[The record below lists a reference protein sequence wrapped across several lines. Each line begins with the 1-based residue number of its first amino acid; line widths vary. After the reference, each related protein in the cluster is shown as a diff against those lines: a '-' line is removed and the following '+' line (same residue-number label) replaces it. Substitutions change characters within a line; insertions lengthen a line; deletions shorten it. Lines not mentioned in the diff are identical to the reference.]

1 MVKLEVAGQSFKVV
15 STAPEDDLKRL
26 AAAVDAKV
34 AELGPRGKAAPPQA
48 MLMAAIALAHEV
60 EAERARRESVER
72 RTSDVLRRALVRID
86 TALEDAT
93 DAEAEAET
101 S

>member
-15 STAPEDDLKRL
+15 TSAPEEELRRL
-26 AAAVDAKV
+26 AAAVDAKM
-34 AELGPRGKAAPPQA
+34 AELGPRGRAAPPQA
-48 MLMAAIALAHEV
+48 MLMAALALAHEV

-72 RTSDVLRRALVRID
+72 RTRDVLRRALVRID
-86 TALEDAT
+86 SALEEAA
-93 DAEAEAET
+93 DAEVDAPA